1 MSQLLKNLLQAN
13 HKILDDS
20 ISKLEDASGNIG
32 RDVRLTAEVVGKTH
46 IATKSLGLDPH
57 DSDAREVYA
66 ALNDLAS
73 KHDKFM
79 RQQLGLE
86 ADTST
91 DEVITR
97 VHAFINKLHIPRSV
111 WVLKHSV
118 AKKLL
123 KKIPPKRTKKALGYR
138 SLDSML
144 KREPLPH
151 ILGAA
156 LHLESDAWVR
166 KFREQYEDISQH
178 DFEQRRID
186 VHLPSSR
193 HWQDAGI
200 AIASRLQTN
209 VIDVKELGAILLL
222 PLPKKDL
229 PGISLALVILLLA
242 HIEEL
247 RMYSSLF
254 KLHQM
259 KDDFGRNIST
269 VLRNKSK
276 LQHKVID
283 SSIDWKIVHAYFG
296 AVDDADHPELFKPHI
311 TVEDLAWR
319 RTEEILLS
327 IEPAFDFWKG
337 NEYVGAFF
345 KGSDAPVSFSL
356 MDAVLNLA
364 NQVPFE
370 KRLIHS
376 MQAALWDE
384 ILLRYMESNFVRSRV
399 LSQLGHN
406 NQLSLQNAM
415 DNEAFTL
422 I

>member
-1 MSQLLKNLLQAN
+1 VAQLLKDLLQAN
-13 HKILDDS
+13 HHILDDS
-20 ISKLEDASGNIG
+20 ISRLEDASGNTG
-32 RDVRLTAEVVGKTH
+32 RDVRLTAEVVGKSH
-46 IATKSLGLDPH
+46 IATRSLGLDPH

-66 ALNDLAS
+66 AVTGLAH
-73 KHDKFM
+73 KHDLFM
-79 RQQLGLE
+79 REQLGLQPE
-86 ADTST
+86 AST
-91 DEVITR
+91 EEILAS

-111 WVLKHSV
+111 WVMKHSV
-118 AKKLL
+118 AKKML
-123 KKIPPKRTKKALGYR
+123 KKLPPKRTKKALGYR

-156 LHLESDAWVR
+156 LQLESEAWVL
-166 KFREQYEDISQH
+166 KFREQYEGISQH
-178 DFEQRRID
+178 DFEQRRIEIQ
-186 VHLPSSR
+186 LPNSR
-193 HWQDAGI
+193 HWRDTGI

-209 VIDVKELGAILLL
+209 VIDVKEVGAILLL
-222 PLPKKDL
+222 PLPKKDS
-229 PGISLALVILLLA
+229 PGMSLALVTLLLA

-259 KDDFGRNIST
+259 KDDFGRNMSM

-283 SSIDWKIVHAYFG
+283 RRVDWKIVHAYFG
-296 AVDDADHPELFKPHI
+296 ALDDTEHPELFKPHV

-345 KGSDAPVSFSL
+345 KGSAAPVSFCL
-356 MDAVLNLA
+356 MDAVLNLV
-364 NQVPFE
+364 NQIPFE
-370 KRLIHS
+370 KRLVHS

-384 ILLRYMESNFVRSRV
+384 ILLRYMESNYVRSRV
-399 LSQLGHN
+399 LSQLGHD
-406 NQLSLQNAM
+406 NQLSMQSAM
-415 DNEAFTL
+415 DNEAFALT
-422 I
+422 